1 MSNNNYTYNVLI
13 ARFRDFVEGHYILK
27 RFTHGQIADADLAKN
42 NLYPWLHV
50 VPEGVNFDQGTKSY
64 NFSVMV
70 ADLPR
75 EKSEKNANQAE
86 VISDCLQLFSD
97 LIATIENGTLFG
109 RDIVLAT
116 PINVEPFIQ
125 ELSNSLTGVEASIT
139 ITVDYNWD
147 ACDVPASYNPY
158 TPLTGEPPSFGALQF
173 NNSLNLDGASVT
185 LDNDVEA
192 PGVNYYYGT
201 NTEGVKGW
209 HTLPSGS
216 SFTCDDVASCATIVA
231 MQSSISDLETDKA
244 AIADLASV
252 AFSGDYNDLTN
263 LPAQALTAPNLD
275 SARSAE
281 LGNEYT
287 VGDVVHYGGNI
298 YRCLATNSGI
308 AVSNTSYWQL
318 IGPGYPTRQHVI
330 DYAATTG
337 DAQIIN
343 KPSLGAAATSNDYND
358 LNNLPALA
366 AVATSG
372 DYNDLINT
380 PDLTG
385 YGDMLK
391 ATYDVDNDGVVDSA
405 EREQIQVINKTGA
418 TLTKGTIVYIKDT
431 SSSANYPEVLKAS
444 ASTEATSSKTI
455 GAIYTDIANNGV
467 GYIITSGQ
475 VHNLDTAAYNTGA
488 KLWLSDTAG
497 QVTTT
502 VPAEPSHAVFI
513 GHVTRSQNGN
523 GRILYAIQNGYELTE
538 LHGVDCPSPTTGDVL
553 QYNGSLWTNSALT
566 KADVGLAN
574 VDNTSDANKPISTL
588 TQAALNAK
596 SNIGAG
602 GSMVLL
608 GGSATGLAAGVTRYG
623 GPGGTTS
630 ESQVRTPVTEAC
642 TISRLYFRTTA
653 TMPTNSSIAITI
665 FKNGA
670 ATAVTRTLAAGTVA
684 GTYSDLTNSVSFAAG
699 DGYGIEFKNTGT
711 AAAAPVSGAS
721 FKITI

>member
-147 ACDVPASYNPY
+147 ACDVPANYNPY

-216 SFTCDDVASCATIVA
+216 SFTCDDVASCATIVG
-231 MQSSISDLETDKA
+231 MQSNISDLETDKA

-308 AVSNTSYWQL
+308 AVTDPSYWQL
-318 IGPGYPTRQHVI
+318 IGPGYPTRQRVI

-343 KPSLGAAATSNDYND
+343 KPN
-358 LNNLPALA
+358 LA

-391 ATYDVDNDGVVDSA
+391 ATYDTDNDGIVDAAKKEVV
-405 EREQIQVINKTGA
+405 EVINKTGA
-418 TLTKGTIVYIKDT
+418 TLTKGTICYIKST
-431 SSSANYPEVLKAS
+431 SSSGTHPEVLKAD
-444 ASTEATSSKTI
+444 ATTEATSSKTI
-455 GAIYTDIANNGV
+455 GAIYEDIANDATGLLV
-467 GYIITSGQ
+467 TSGE
-475 VHNLDTAAYNTGA
+475 VRNLDTSAYTTGA
-488 KLWLSDTAG
+488 LLYLSTTAG

-502 VPAEPSHAVFI
+502 PPAEPAHVVFI
-513 GHVTRSQNGN
+513 GHVTRAQNGN

-538 LHGVDCPSPTTGDVL
+538 LHGVLCPTPTTGDVL
-553 QYNGSLWTNSALT
+553 KYDGSLWVNGTLA
-566 KADVGLAN
+566 KADVGLGN
-574 VDNTSDANKPISTL
+574 VDNTSDINKPISTL
-588 TQAALNAK
+588 TQAALDTKITTAK
-596 SNIGAG
+596 SFMHGLHGATVG
-602 GSMVLL
+602 ASSTTYAIFGTPAFNAERARIFVVPNACTVSKMYVRIFAAQP
-608 GGSATGLAAGVTRYG
+608 ATGSLV
-623 GPGGTTS
+623 
-630 ESQVRTPVTEAC
+630 
-642 TISRLYFRTTA
+642 
-653 TMPTNSSIAITI
+653 ITLR
-665 FKNGA
+665 KNGVD
-670 ATAVTRTLAAGTVA
+670 TSVVTIIAAGTA
-684 GTYSDLTNSVSFAAG
+684 LDSEANSGATSVTFAAG
-699 DGYGIEFKNTGT
+699 DDMSIKLVNNATTTSATVHNISIMVE
-711 AAAAPVSGAS
+711 
-721 FKITI
+721 I